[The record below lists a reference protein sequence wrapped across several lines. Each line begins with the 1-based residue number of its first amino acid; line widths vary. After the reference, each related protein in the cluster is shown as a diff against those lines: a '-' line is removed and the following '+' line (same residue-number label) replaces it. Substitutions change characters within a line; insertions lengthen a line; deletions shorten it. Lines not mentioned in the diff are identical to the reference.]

1 VQEPSTDTT
10 DRPSFEQA
18 SDLRHRA
25 LLAGMNPNY
34 WYPAEHAH
42 RVPRGGVCE
51 VVFQKQSIVV
61 YRGQDG
67 RLGAMENRC
76 AHRHIKLS
84 IGHVKGCDLVCI
96 YHGWHY
102 DHEGRLVQMEHDHF
116 GKKLPKVQLR
126 RYPVRERYG
135 LIWIFPGEPELAD
148 RVPLPEVLHADG
160 PDRWA
165 SLSFDYTWRAHHSM
179 VIDNLCNLTHFY
191 VHGKWVPY
199 GLTHLAHH
207 GLEHGERIEL
217 TWRSTLR
224 RDFSW
229 PISRHLFLKP
239 GTEDESDT
247 EMVYDY
253 PYQTA
258 VSNRRIRSCNFMRP
272 IDDEHTRV
280 FTIQL
285 WQGPRLPGIGKHV
298 PPRAMQLLTPLI
310 RPITL
315 EIFRQDGV
323 TVQAEQ
329 EAMEAHFHR
338 PLPEPNPS
346 VKLFNQV
353 TVHKWAQYL
362 ESQRTGDAA
371 ASTQLRTKV
380 L

>member
-1 VQEPSTDTT
+1 VQEPTSLTT
-10 DRPSFEQA
+10 GRTAANRHD
-18 SDLRHRA
+18 DLRHRA
-25 LLAGMNPNY
+25 LKAGMNPNY

-51 VVFQKQSIVV
+51 VVFQKQSIAI

-76 AHRHIKLS
+76 AHRHIKLTL
-84 IGHVKGCDLVCI
+84 GHVKQCDLVCI

-102 DHEGRLVQMEHDHF
+102 DRDGRLVQMEHDHF
-116 GKKLPKVQLR
+116 GKKLPKIQLR

-135 LIWIFPGEPELAD
+135 LIWIFPGTPELAD
-148 RVPLPEVLHADG
+148 QVPLPEILHADG

-179 VIDNLCNLTHFY
+179 IIDNLCNLTHFY
-191 VHGKWVPY
+191 THGNWVPY
-199 GLTHLAHH
+199 GKTHLAHH

-224 RDFSW
+224 RDVSW
-229 PISRHLFLKP
+229 LVSKHIFLKP
-239 GTEDESDT
+239 GHEDESDT

-258 VSNRRIRSCNFMRP
+258 VSNRRIRSCNFMLP

-280 FTIQL
+280 FTMQL
-285 WQGPRLPGIGKHV
+285 WQGPEVAGRRV
-298 PPRAMQLLTPLI
+298 PPGAMQLLTPFI
-310 RPITL
+310 SPITR

-323 TVQAEQ
+323 TVEAEQ

-353 TVHKWAQYL
+353 TVEKWDQYL
-362 ESQRTGDAA
+362 AAEAAGDPL
-371 ASTQLRTKV
+371 ASTQTRTKV